1 MVLTIRVLLTIV
13 TLLFYYVIRPSVVL
27 RNKYFRHDI
36 FCVPTNK
43 YIMYKVQDYDFAGV
57 LYNNA
62 AHPVVHVCES
72 RNVIYMGNIHDR
84 IISLRR
90 KVLVYTT
97 IVSTHTF
104 ILRCTVMYM

>member
-1 MVLTIRVLLTIV
+1 MFVLSAALQHSGQLLCFECQSEQAPDT
-13 TLLFYYVIRPSVVL
+13 
-27 RNKYFRHDI
+27 
-36 FCVPTNK
+36 CK
-43 YIMYKVQDYDFAGV
+43 YIMYKVQDYDFTGV

-72 RNVIYMGNIHDR
+72 RNAIYMGNIHDR

-97 IVSTHTF
+97 VDGQQNSDCQYH
-104 ILRCTVMYM
+104 LLS